1 MFQRFIPYTFK
12 ANMFITFLMA
22 LIFAV
27 GCRDSV
33 QQKSASESTDSAS
46 STGST
51 LEQGGGEF
59 EGIITMMMNTED
71 QKGMEMVY
79 SLKGTRTRIETK
91 LPGMPEGQGVM
102 LWDLEGGKMITL
114 IPARKMFMTM
124 DLKGAAENMKDA
136 DRGQDDA
143 MFPKLTPTG
152 KQETIAGYTCE
163 HWLMG
168 DKQDIDMCVAKGLGY
183 FGMGDQIGGDGSS
196 FKSLIFNPK
205 LLAQAA
211 AHPEWVRFLKGGAF
225 PLKITMTEEGKV
237 NMTMEVT
244 KVERKSL
251 DDSLFNIPQGYKEFN
266 MQDMM
271 RGKR

>member
-1 MFQRFIPYTFK
+1 MFDRCIPDTFK

-22 LIFAV
+22 VMFTVA
-27 GCRDSV
+27 CRDSA
-33 QQKSASESTDSAS
+33 QQKPAGESTDSAS
-46 STGST
+46 STGSA

-124 DLKGAAENMKDA
+124 DLKGTVENMKDV

-143 MFPKLTPTG
+143 SFPKLTPTG

-183 FGMGDQIGGDGSS
+183 FGMGGQAGGDAGS
-196 FKSLIFNPK
+196 FKNLIFNPK
-205 LLAQAA
+205 LLAEAA